1 MAQGPFV
8 ESSVKNLWPEMSSR
22 VHTSYGRLASMLQL
36 ADSEEPQKLAELG
49 LVNEGDSK
57 KQFMHFQ
64 EPSVPIE
71 SIYDANLV
79 NCLEKQLPN
88 AAILKGL
95 QTWNVPMNQTL
106 NALPPSVHAS
116 GLPEKVYI

>member
-1 MAQGPFV
+1 
-8 ESSVKNLWPEMSSR
+8 MSSR

-79 NCLEKQLPN
+79 NCLEK
-88 AAILKGL
+88 
-95 QTWNVPMNQTL
+95 
-106 NALPPSVHAS
+106 
-116 GLPEKVYI
+116 